1 MLGAVLAYY
10 IIFVLGQ
17 NAVTASD
24 AMTLMTLVQFV
35 CVALFIFLCMKL
47 GNGASYRIAQL
58 FMLGSVGLFLAIHL
72 LQLPFNMA
80 LLYLSV
86 ILMGVGRSGT
96 SYVCWNIYSFIPD
109 VDEMLTGKRREGI
122 FAGVMTFVRKAVQA
136 VALFGVGL
144 LLQHYGFTPK
154 SATQPVEAVYGITL
168 VFGAGSVIFLLVG
181 LYSSM
186 KFRLTRHNHALL
198 VSEIER
204 LKAGGSKYDVHT
216 RSPFSCRATYP
227 AGHRKMLG

>member
-1 MLGAVLAYY
+1 
-10 IIFVLGQ
+10 
-17 NAVTASD
+17 
-24 AMTLMTLVQFV
+24 
-35 CVALFIFLCMKL
+35 
-47 GNGASYRIAQL
+47 
-58 FMLGSVGLFLAIHL
+58 
-72 LQLPFNMA
+72 
-80 LLYLSV
+80 
-86 ILMGVGRSGT
+86 
-96 SYVCWNIYSFIPD
+96 
-109 VDEMLTGKRREGI
+109 MLTGKRREGI

-204 LKAGGSKYDVHT
+204 LKAGGSKYDVT
-216 RSPFSCRATYP
+216 PEARLVAEQLTGWPYEKCWGDNNILIQTEELSPLTPDDLSTGANH
-227 AGHRKMLG
+227 AKN